1 MSGARR
7 KDRTSLHQEALPKKR
22 ASSLPRLRN
31 ECLPRDHSEVPKA
44 QNRRAQSIRHSLTRA
59 AIGPRSNGNA
69 VRRLHI
75 SRHSAMCRG
84 AVRRPPQSRTGTGP
98 IRARLNVR
106 VAVAFPMPPFSPMR
120 YDAAEKG
127 RHVPAHIGIG
137 PFIDRQARQVVC
149 GQNSAA
155 TPCLQPFSR
164 ITAQR
169 RSVMSTISSRSRVTT
184 VHISI
189 GNPLLLRLVQASGL
203 QCK

>member
-1 MSGARR
+1 MPAAGPFGSPQS
-7 KDRTSLHQEALPKKR
+7 T
-22 ASSLPRLRN
+22 
-31 ECLPRDHSEVPKA
+31 
-44 QNRRAQSIRHSLTRA
+44 NRRAQSIRHSLTRA

-84 AVRRPPQSRTGTGP
+84 AVRPSSTTTNRDGP

-106 VAVAFPMPPFSPMR
+106 VAVAFPMPPFSR
-120 YDAAEKG
+120 YGIRRLKKAVMS
-127 RHVPAHIGIG
+127 RLHIGIG
-137 PFIDRQARQVVC
+137 PFIDRQAAGRMR
-149 GQNSAA
+149 QNSAA

-189 GNPLLLRLVQASGL
+189 GKPLLVRLVQASRL